1 MYPTIAIQGFE
12 GSFHQVAAR
21 RHFGVDHAIAPCA
34 TFGQVVRHVAG
45 GTTDFGLMAIENSL
59 AGSILPNYSL
69 LQRHEVHV
77 IGEVYL
83 HIRQHLMA
91 LPGQH
96 LHDLHEV
103 HSHPMAL
110 LQCADYLGSH
120 GHWRLVETEDTALSA
135 QRIREHRRPGV
146 AAVAGALAAELFD
159 LEIVAADIHADPAN
173 YTRFLVLER
182 GAPVL
187 EELAP
192 TVNKASL
199 YFHTSHAQ
207 GSLVRVLAPIAQLGI
222 NLSKLQ
228 SYPRTGRTWQYGF
241 HVDVEFDTPAQLA
254 ALLYELRPL
263 TEHLEVLGAYHRDVL
278 ETVPDHIIRQ
288 QAPLQ

>member
-1 MYPTIAIQGFE
+1 MHPTIAIQGFE

-21 RHFGVDHAIAPCA
+21 RYFGLDHAIAPCA

-45 GTTDFGLMAIENSL
+45 GTTTFGLMAIENSL

-91 LPGQH
+91 LPGQR
-96 LHDLHEV
+96 LDDLHEV

-135 QRIREHRRPGV
+135 QRIREHQRPGI

-159 LEIVAADIHADPAN
+159 LEIVAADIHDEPAN

-182 GAPVL
+182 GAP
-187 EELAP
+187 AP
-192 TVNKASL
+192 DVVHPDADKVSL
-199 YFHTSHAQ
+199 YFHTNHTQ
-207 GSLVRVLAPIAQLGI
+207 GSLAAVLSRIAGMGL

-228 SYPRTGRTWQYGF
+228 SCPRPGRTWQYGF
-241 HVDVEFDTPAQLA
+241 HADVELA
-254 ALLYELRPL
+254 YAGQIADLLRELRPV
-263 TEHLEVLGAYHRDVL
+263 TEHLEVLGAYRRDVL
-278 ETVPDHIIRQ
+278 EAVPAHVVSQ
-288 QAPLQ
+288 GNVLQ